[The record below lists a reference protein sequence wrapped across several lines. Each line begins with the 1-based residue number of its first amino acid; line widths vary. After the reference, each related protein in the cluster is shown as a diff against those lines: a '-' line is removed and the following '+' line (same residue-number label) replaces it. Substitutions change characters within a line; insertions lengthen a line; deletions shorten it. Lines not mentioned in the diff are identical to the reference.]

1 MAIIQLRA
9 NDALNTNPPLG
20 DEHLTVNG
28 SDWLWTVTAIY
39 IVSFLA
45 FFGLSFF
52 ARAGERVFHYIYGI
66 ALLVG
71 SVAYYAMASD
81 LGFSVVTAS
90 DNLGRGGTRQVF
102 FALYVNWVVSFPA
115 VILSLGLL
123 SGLPWATLA
132 YQVFLAWFWILTYL
146 SGAYTTTNY
155 KWGFFVFGTV
165 AWMFLAVSQWAL
177 DGRRSAVRVGV
188 ARDHTM
194 LSGWLN
200 LLWLLY
206 PIAWGLSDGGNKIG
220 TTSAFVFFGILDI
233 LMLPVLSFATLFLS
247 RNWDYNKLN
256 IAFTQYGRVYVAG
269 GNYPEKNTAA
279 NVQGPATGG
288 PAGAAVPEPVSTV

>member
-1 MAIIQLRA
+1 MAVIQFRT
-9 NDALNTNPPLG
+9 NDALDINPPSG
-20 DEHLTVNG
+20 DEHLSVNG
-28 SDWLWTVTAIY
+28 SDWLWAVTAIY

-81 LGFSVVTAS
+81 LGFSVIETSTNVGLA
-90 DNLGRGGTRQVF
+90 DTRQIF
-102 FALYVNWVVSFPA
+102 FALYINWVVSFPA

-132 YQVFLAWFWILTYL
+132 YQVFLAWFWILTYI
-146 SGAYTTTNY
+146 SGAYTTTHY
-155 KWGFFVFGTV
+155 KWGFYAFGTV
-165 AWMFLAVSQWAL
+165 SWIFLAISQWVI
-177 DGRRSAVRVGV
+177 DGRRSAVRVGA
-188 ARDHTM
+188 ARDHTI

-220 TTSAFVFFGILDI
+220 TTPGFIFFGILDV
-233 LMLPVLSFATLFLS
+233 LMIPVISFATLFLS

-269 GNYPEKNTAA
+269 GNFPEKE
-279 NVQGPATGG
+279 QATGVQAPANTV
-288 PAGAAVPEPVSTV
+288 PAGVAAPEPVVTA